1 MSFVSSAE
9 TQPQPPSVYNDPN
22 RRGSNASSGDPAGD
36 PAVRKVVYNLYRGL
50 LGNYNDRANDIISSL
65 PAEQVCEDQG
75 IGKQVESMM

>member
-1 MSFVSSAE
+1 MSFVSSE
-9 TQPQPPSVYNDPN
+9 SQQQQQSVYTDPN
-22 RRGSNASSGDPAGD
+22 RRGSDPGD

-65 PAEQVCEDQG
+65 PEEQVCEDQG